1 MSDLLAYTYE
11 YLVSGGWVMVPLSLG
26 CVVLSFMVLERL
38 KALKALSADDLTIQ
52 DAIRAVE
59 DGGEAVQGK
68 GLRARLVRSFL
79 ADRSHDAR
87 LDVDIMR
94 ECSMKQAAT
103 LDTSIAVIGV
113 LVSTAPL
120 LGLLGTVL
128 GMIQTFQV
136 ISLFGT
142 GNANAM
148 ASGIS
153 VALITTEAGLLVAV
167 PGIFL
172 SGLLMQRSSRLTLQ
186 LEEDTAILTRTLRRL
201 VRKDAHLAAPGVGAT
216 RRRETARD
224 DEDLEPAFA
233 GAAEGTL

>member
-1 MSDLLAYTYE
+1 
-11 YLVSGGWVMVPLSLG
+11 
-26 CVVLSFMVLERL
+26 
-38 KALKALSADDLTIQ
+38 
-52 DAIRAVE
+52 
-59 DGGEAVQGK
+59 
-68 GLRARLVRSFL
+68 
-79 ADRSHDAR
+79 
-87 LDVDIMR
+87 
-94 ECSMKQAAT
+94 
-103 LDTSIAVIGV
+103 
-113 LVSTAPL
+113 
-120 LGLLGTVL
+120 
-128 GMIQTFQV
+128 MIQTFQV

-216 RRRETARD
+216 RRRETAGD

-233 GAAEGTL
+233 GAVEGTL